1 MTFDAFFGT
10 TMFHEVAHG
19 LGIKNTLDGKGTV
32 RDALKELG
40 SGLEEG
46 KADILGLYM
55 ITRLHEKGEVSGS
68 LEDYY
73 VTFMT
78 GIFRSVRFGAASA
91 HGRANMLR
99 FNFFADR
106 GAFTRNADGRYRVDM
121 DKTRKA
127 MDELS
132 ALILKLQG
140 DGDYAGVKKLG
151 DDLGVIRPELAADLA
166 RLSARNIPVD
176 VTFNQGK
183 AVLGLK

>member
-1 MTFDAFFGT
+1 
-10 TMFHEVAHG
+10 
-19 LGIKNTLDGKGTV
+19 
-32 RDALKELG
+32 
-40 SGLEEG
+40 
-46 KADILGLYM
+46 M
-55 ITRLHEKGEVSGS
+55 ITRLHEKGEVTGS
-68 LEDYY
+68 LEDHY

-106 GAFTRNADGRYRVDM
+106 GAFTRDASGRYRVDM
-121 DKTRKA
+121 ARMRLA

-140 DGDYAGVKKLG
+140 DGDYASVEKLTAE
-151 DDLGVIRPELAADLA
+151 LGVIRPQLAADLA
-166 RLSARNIPVD
+166 RLSTRNIPVD

-183 AVLGLK
+183 SVLGLK